1 MITLATWLV
10 FFHVLAALW
19 LVAGAFS
26 GAVLRAQ
33 IKKAGSL
40 VEKVFGLRTA
50 WRLHL
55 VFTIPGAILVGLL
68 GIDLIARRGYSMR
81 ELWIHVSLALYF
93 VLLAVTLLYLTP
105 KLKKTLRAGEASL
118 EAGAA
123 TDEFRSLS
131 AAKLPGILADVNAL
145 GIVVITLL
153 MVLKPS

>member
-1 MITLATWLV
+1 MSTLATWLV

-19 LVAGAFS
+19 LVAGSFS

-33 IKKAGSL
+33 IRRAATL
-40 VEKVFGLRTA
+40 AEKVFGLRAA
-50 WRLHL
+50 WRLH
-55 VFTIPGAILVGLL
+55 VVYTIPGAILVGLL
-68 GIDLIARRGYSMR
+68 GIDLIARRGYSMSD
-81 ELWIHVSLALYF
+81 LWIHVSLALYF
-93 VLLAVTLLYLTP
+93 LLLAVTLLYLTP

-118 EAGAA
+118 EAGAP
-123 TDEFRSLS
+123 TDEFRALA